1 MIFFFRGENHA
12 RFVFLR
18 AWLVFFGGPFLAS
31 KKNTAVSTGSSS
43 RSAVQATKSLMK
55 RNEELELSDG
65 TWECHILSC
74 ERQVPIS
81 CGSGWRMLAI

>member
-1 MIFFFRGENHA
+1 MRDLC
-12 RFVFLR
+12 FLR

-55 RNEELELSDG
+55 RNEELELSAG